1 MKGAVR
7 KPTGT
12 ELRACRGFI
21 SVVSHHTTNGLNFSQ
36 SQYQHRSPSF
46 LLLTTRFQPV
56 PAAEIPG
63 FLGEPF
69 QQPRSHKPYQSV
81 PHEELLHSNH
91 STATPVTWLL
101 TITANCEGLGCSPSP
116 PMPQGSTRWQRPLG
130 AQAPL
135 AAAPA
140 VTANPRGLGQR
151 DAILGS
157 WLGPG
162 MLLSLQLH
170 WTLAAAKVR
179 GEVWGGRP
187 PGSPQAGISRTFHP
201 R

>member
-1 MKGAVR
+1 MKGAVG
-7 KPTGT
+7 KPTGA
-12 ELRACRGFI
+12 ELRAGRGFI

-69 QQPRSHKPYQSV
+69 QQPRSRKPYQSV
-81 PHEELLHSNH
+81 PHEELLHNNH
-91 STATPVTWLL
+91 STTTPVTWML
-101 TITANCEGLGCSPSP
+101 TITASCEGLGWLPSGT
-116 PMPQGSTRWQRPLG
+116 PMPQGSTRWQRQPLG

-140 VTANPRGLGQR
+140 VTANPRGPGQR

-157 WLGPG
+157 
-162 MLLSLQLH
+162 
-170 WTLAAAKVR
+170 
-179 GEVWGGRP
+179 
-187 PGSPQAGISRTFHP
+187 
-201 R
+201 